1 MNKKNTKL
9 KDLRTVEVEV
19 YDNLVSEG
27 SYTFQMEVDIENIQ
41 SYISENDEGQISFKY
56 TKRITKLYLFDDS
69 TTIYNNA
76 LEVQNYPIDR
86 YIPLSDIIS
95 IKVIDDE

>member
-56 TKRITKLYLFDDS
+56 TKRITKLYLFDNS
-69 TTIYNNA
+69 TTYSNM
-76 LEVQNYPIDR
+76 LEVQNYPVDY

-95 IKVIDDE
+95 VKVIDDE